1 MAIFDFLLCNYDAF
15 GLRWRMV
22 YVCVYRAAFEYKGNI
37 CILARGGGLLMGGGN
52 ICVNLRA

>member
-1 MAIFDFLLCNYDAF
+1 M
-15 GLRWRMV
+15 
-22 YVCVYRAAFEYKGNI
+22 CVYRAAFEYKGNI